1 MLVLLPCFKEVHRFR
16 WWRELPIT
24 VSAGESFCGWRAQ
37 YEIHT
42 VSRNQDTGA
51 GGRVRCL
58 DAVLLHVVL
67 FVVESDLDFVQLQ
80 SALHPCDRC
89 SSKSPA
95 PQQETQNFEEQCWR
109 ISGISLSYPSTFFGG
124 TSVTASSLKL
134 PIHHMSWIPGI
145 WHSKNMTGPEQLST

>member
-1 MLVLLPCFKEVHRFR
+1 MLVLLLCFKEVHRFR
-16 WWRELPIT
+16 WWRVLPIT

-42 VSRNQDTGA
+42 FSRTQDTGA

-67 FVVESDLDFVQLQ
+67 FVVETDLDLVQPQ
-80 SALHPCDRC
+80 SALHPCDWC

-95 PQQETQNFEEQCWR
+95 SQQVTQNFEELCWR
-109 ISGISLSYPSTFFGG
+109 ISGISFSYPSTFFGG
-124 TSVTASSLKL
+124 TFVTASSLKL
-134 PIHHMSWIPGI
+134 PIHHLYWIPGI
-145 WHSKNMTGPEQLST
+145 LHPKNMVSPAQLS